1 MLSDP
6 SIINGQHNPNHMTT
20 SLFNTSG
27 RHRPF
32 GAQNTSSSFHQNL
45 NQIPTTAD
53 NNYLMET
60 RAFPYERLNQTNS
73 GTESGNHINHNNI
86 HTFRANSNCKIYQD
100 LDEFKGHLV

>member
-1 MLSDP
+1 MNAQQNS
-6 SIINGQHNPNHMTT
+6 NHMTT
-20 SLFNTSG
+20 SLFNTSS

-45 NQIPTTAD
+45 NQMPTSVD

-73 GTESGNHINHNNI
+73 GTESSNHNNI
-86 HTFRANSNCKIYQD
+86 HTYRANSNCKIYQD
-100 LDEFKGHLV
+100 VDEFKGHLV